1 MPSVSIAP
9 PTKAQT
15 TTAITLKANCSVIF
29 NPFFIKFTLLTPLGY
44 NQITKRNPKGAKT
57 MNEIKEKYDELT
69 SADLSKI
76 AAELTTVA
84 VSNGALN
91 DIDKGD
97 VASKVSQIYKK
108 IFFEITK
115 FELADVES

>member
-1 MPSVSIAP
+1 
-9 PTKAQT
+9 
-15 TTAITLKANCSVIF
+15 
-29 NPFFIKFTLLTPLGY
+29 
-44 NQITKRNPKGAKT
+44 

-76 AAELTTVA
+76 AAELTAVA
-84 VSNGALN
+84 VSNGALS

-97 VASKVSQIYKK
+97 VASKVSQIYKR

-115 FELADVES
+115 LELADVEL

>member
-1 MPSVSIAP
+1 
-9 PTKAQT
+9 
-15 TTAITLKANCSVIF
+15 
-29 NPFFIKFTLLTPLGY
+29 
-44 NQITKRNPKGAKT
+44 

-76 AAELTTVA
+76 AAELTAVA
-84 VSNGALN
+84 VLNGALN

-97 VASKVSQIYKK
+97 IVSKVSQVYKK

-115 FELADVES
+115 FEFADVES

>member
-1 MPSVSIAP
+1 
-9 PTKAQT
+9 
-15 TTAITLKANCSVIF
+15 
-29 NPFFIKFTLLTPLGY
+29 
-44 NQITKRNPKGAKT
+44 

-76 AAELTTVA
+76 AAELTAVA

-91 DIDKGD
+91 DVDKGD
-97 VASKVSQIYKK
+97 VASKVSQVYKR

-115 FELADVES
+115 FELTDVES